1 MSTILITGASRGIG
15 RATALQFATPGNTLI
30 LVCKSNIDRLNELA
44 EELRARGAIVLP
56 VQADISDSAEVSCL
70 FDTIESRGL
79 SVDLLINNAGISY
92 TGLLQDMTDTEWHTI
107 LDTNLSSIFYCCRA
121 VIPMML
127 KNGQGKII
135 NISSIWGEYGASCEV
150 AYSTTK
156 AALIGFVKALAK
168 EVGPSGITVNA
179 IAPGV
184 IKTDMNASLDESTL
198 ASLAEETPLCRLG
211 TAAEVA
217 RVALFLLGD
226 GGDFITGQ
234 TNAPNGGLVM

>member
-15 RATALQFATPGNTLI
+15 RATALQFAAPGNTLI

-150 AYSTTK
+150 AYSATK
-156 AALIGFVKALAK
+156 GAVNSFTKALAK
-168 EVGPSGITVNA
+168 ELAPSNIQVNA
-179 IAPGV
+179 VSFGFID
-184 IKTDMNASLDESTL
+184 TDMNAKLSP
-198 ASLAEETPLCRLG
+198 EEIQDFADSYIPAGRIAT
-211 TAAEVA
+211 TEEAAEFISTVA
-217 RVALFLLGD
+217 TAGSYCTGQLLGFD
-226 GGDFITGQ
+226 GGY
-234 TNAPNGGLVM
+234 

>member
-44 EELRARGAIVLP
+44 EELRARGTIVLP
-56 VQADISDSAEVSCL
+56 VQADISDSAEVSRL
-70 FDTIESRGL
+70 FDTIKSRGL

-92 TGLLQDMTDTEWHTI
+92 TGLLQDMTDKDWHTI

-127 KNGQGKII
+127 KNGGGKIL

-150 AYSTTK
+150 AYSATK
-156 AALIGFVKALAK
+156 GAVNSFTKALAK
-168 EVGPSGITVNA
+168 ELAPSNIQVNA
-179 IAPGV
+179 VSFGFID
-184 IKTDMNASLDESTL
+184 TDMNAKLSPEEIQDFADSYIPTGRI
-198 ASLAEETPLCRLG
+198 ATAEEAAEFIATV
-211 TAAEVA
+211 TAAGSYCTGQI
-217 RVALFLLGD
+217 FGFD
-226 GGDFITGQ
+226 GGY
-234 TNAPNGGLVM
+234 

>member
-1 MSTILITGASRGIG
+1 MGKGNALIIGGSRGIG
-15 RATALQFATPGNTLI
+15 AEMVRLLSEEGYSVAFTYAASHEGAAL
-30 LVCKSNIDRLNELA
+30 LA
-44 EELRARGAIVLP
+44 EETGALAMC
-56 VQADISDSAEVSCL
+56 AD
-70 FDTIESRGL
+70 SR
-79 SVDLLINNAGISY
+79 SY
-92 TGLLQDMTDTEWHTI
+92 TDMDRAIALFHERLGDADVLIGNAAVSEIGLFTDLTDERWEEIRRINLDAPMYYTRRFLPDMI
-107 LDTNLSSIFYCCRA
+107 AKKQGR
-121 VIPMML
+121 VIM
-127 KNGQGKII
+127 
-135 NISSIWGEYGASCEV
+135 ISSMWGQVGASCEV

-234 TNAPNGGLVM
+234 TIAPNGGLVM

>member
-15 RATALQFATPGNTLI
+15 RATALQFAAPGNTLI

-150 AYSTTK
+150 AYSATK
-156 AALIGFVKALAK
+156 GAVNSFTKALAK
-168 EVGPSGITVNA
+168 ELAPSNIQVNA
-179 IAPGV
+179 VSFG
-184 IKTDMNASLDESTL
+184 
-198 ASLAEETPLCRLG
+198 
-211 TAAEVA
+211 
-217 RVALFLLGD
+217 
-226 GGDFITGQ
+226 FID
-234 TNAPNGGLVM
+234 